1 MPTPLTESWPAP
13 FQAFRS
19 SAATTAER
27 FVDERRDAGLLP
39 PARPSGTGWGDVDL
53 TVYRFGT
60 NYLSQHV
67 EDLELGQTGPPFFQV
82 HRFAID
88 ERRQRLEVVRASDD
102 AQRWLLPLRSANG
115 RNRQGEYTVGVPT
128 GHELVLLHGDVIH
141 FLAPVER
148 RIVWT
153 RPLDVASGFG
163 GEYRAPHAVK
173 PQPLS
178 IGSQFAARYSLLS
191 RSTRHGMLA
200 AANTEYVCLYGRREF
215 VVLDAETGE
224 VRWKCSNVP
233 QHTTV
238 FGNEDVVYMIP
249 PDRANAAAFRASD
262 GKRLTIEK
270 LGDLLVTAV
279 AVTPRGLV
287 SVDGV
292 SGGILGLEPP
302 RTVVRLI
309 DPVSRKEFW
318 KIEYPGGT
326 KLSLLD
332 DMRILAIS
340 GSGEIERVDLANGD
354 VLKFQEK
361 YPVVALR
368 SPVDIFAIAD
378 RDHLFLVRSPNR
390 RRAIEYPEGF
400 RSSLAIGGPVF
411 AFDAR
416 EGKLLWQ
423 HDVSSHSL
431 VLDSVHDSPMLI
443 FVWRSVVNSR
453 EFGRWSVHILVID
466 KRTGRKV
473 LSTVDLS
480 ASNFRSLE
488 LNMAERYIE
497 LRSYNQ
503 RVRLIAVNRP
513 SAAAK

>member
-1 MPTPLTESWPAP
+1 MERSFQERFVRLYDFHPASRRVVAALVDQ
-13 FQAFRS
+13 F
-19 SAATTAER
+19 AATRDLFHAERLLLRQIRRADRNAAAAAQLRLARLFDEFGLEEDADAAYRELARAFPGVPVERGATAER

-60 NYLSQHV
+60 NYLSQHI

-148 RIVWT
+148 RVVWT

-178 IGSQFAARYSLLS
+178 IGSQFAARYALLS

-249 PDRANAAAFRASD
+249 PDRSNAAAFRASD

-361 YPVVALR
+361 YPVVGVA
-368 SPVDIFAIAD
+368 FAC
-378 RDHLFLVRSPNR
+378 RH
-390 RRAIEYPEGF
+390 F
-400 RSSLAIGGPVF
+400 RHRGP
-411 AFDAR
+411 
-416 EGKLLWQ
+416 
-423 HDVSSHSL
+423 
-431 VLDSVHDSPMLI
+431 
-443 FVWRSVVNSR
+443 
-453 EFGRWSVHILVID
+453 
-466 KRTGRKV
+466 
-473 LSTVDLS
+473 
-480 ASNFRSLE
+480 
-488 LNMAERYIE
+488 
-497 LRSYNQ
+497 
-503 RVRLIAVNRP
+503 RP
-513 SAAAK
+513 SLFGEKSQPPSGD